1 MILLHGTTRRRA
13 EQILDL
19 GPDPRYREPGGQ
31 GTEDGFSM
39 YLESGPF
46 HFGMPDEYARGK
58 AREFPDEGGAV
69 ILVLEVPDEVVHRS
83 ATEWFPLSQGLVQFD
98 PGAGLEELAAVWSEV
113 ARTAQIR
120 SVT

>member
-1 MILLHGTTRRRA
+1 MTAAAR
-13 EQILDL
+13 
-19 GPDPRYREPGGQ
+19 GGQ
-31 GTEDGFSM
+31 EVGSPG
-39 YLESGPF
+39 
-46 HFGMPDEYARGK
+46 
-58 AREFPDEGGAV
+58 EGGAV
-69 ILVLEVPDEVVHRS
+69 ILILEVPDEVVHRT